1 MDMILNS
8 IKNIFKFFMLWTL
21 LISILGFIAGIFF
34 TVNVLKEYGMQ
45 CNFKDI
51 NKTQVQKF

>member
-1 MDMILNS
+1 MILNS

-21 LISILGFIAGIFF
+21 LIGILSFIAGIFF

-51 NKTQVQKF
+51 NKVQDHKF